1 MSPPNNKPIT
11 IIMSFDWGDVI
22 LSPIDVIEEKES
34 QTSLDTHKEDYGS
47 PIESNIIK
55 NDICIN

>member
-22 LSPIDVIEEKES
+22 LSPIDVIEEKKS
-34 QTSLDTHKEDYGS
+34 QASLHTNKEDYGS
-47 PIESNIIK
+47 PIESNIK

>member
-22 LSPIDVIEEKES
+22 LSPIDLQEEEKS
-34 QTSLDTHKEDYGS
+34 SSLDTINQDYGS

>member
-22 LSPIDVIEEKES
+22 LSPIDVTEEKES
-34 QTSLDTHKEDYGS
+34 QASLDTINQDYGS